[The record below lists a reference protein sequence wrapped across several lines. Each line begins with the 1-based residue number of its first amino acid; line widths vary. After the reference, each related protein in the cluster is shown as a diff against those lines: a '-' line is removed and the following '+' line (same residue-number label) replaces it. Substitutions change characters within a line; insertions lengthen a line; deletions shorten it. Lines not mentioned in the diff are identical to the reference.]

1 MKIIQ
6 RYYLKEFLR
15 LYVIITLGLSLTFTL
30 MELMNRINDFIPQK
44 PSIAEL
50 FQYAGLNLPQ
60 YVLYLMPMAALI
72 SGLFV
77 FSQAERRKETTA
89 IKASGGS
96 MKALLMPFVF
106 SGLLL
111 SIAGFLISE
120 FVVPDFSRKAHLL
133 RDSLSKTEN
142 ILAVKGGTLW
152 LRARDAIVKVDLFLP
167 DTGIMKGVS
176 IMKIGDS
183 LLTERIEAESA
194 EWRPVWSQQSEPG
207 GDTAKGGVWYL
218 KEVTLYDIT
227 KGTMAYVREMQTE
240 SIDPPETFKRGMQ
253 KPEEMNVVELLSYTK
268 RLKSAGFRNTKL
280 IVDIYAK
287 ISYPLI
293 NLIMLVLGAALAT
306 QGAMGGGLI
315 TAAIG
320 IFISLLY
327 WVGYTAFLSMGYAGI
342 LQPLFAAWCMPVAF
356 GGIAWYLFRKI
367 PE

>member
-6 RYYLKEFLR
+6 RYYLKEFLK
-15 LYVIITLGLSLTFTL
+15 LYVIIAFGLSLTFTL
-30 MELMNRINDFIPQK
+30 MELMNKVNDFIPQK
-44 PSIAEL
+44 PSIVDL
-50 FQYAGLNLPQ
+50 FLYAGLNLPQ
-60 YVLYLMPMAALI
+60 YFLYLMPMAALV

-77 FSQAERRKETTA
+77 FGQAERKKETIA

-96 MKALLMPFVF
+96 MKALLMPFVV

-133 RDSLSKTEN
+133 RDSLSKREN
-142 ILAVKGGTLW
+142 ILAVKEGTLW
-152 LRARDAIVKVDLFLP
+152 LRAKDAIVKIDFFLP
-167 DTGIMKGVS
+167 DKGIMKGVS
-176 IMKIGDS
+176 IMKIEDS

-194 EWRPVWSQQSEPG
+194 EWRPVWSPQPETG
-207 GDTAKGGVWYL
+207 ADTAKGGVWYL
-218 KEVTLYDIT
+218 REVTAYNIT
-227 KGTMAYVREMQTE
+227 QGTIAHYREMQSE
-240 SIDPPETFKRGMQ
+240 SIDPPETFKKGMQ
-253 KPEEMNVVELLSYTK
+253 KPEEMNVRELMSYTK

-293 NLIMLVLGAALAT
+293 NLIMLVLGIALAT
-306 QGAMGGGLI
+306 QGAAGGGLI
-315 TAAIG
+315 TAALG

-342 LQPLFAAWCMPVAF
+342 LQPLLSAWCMPAAF
-356 GGIAWYLFRKI
+356 GGTAWYLFRKI